1 MSHHKNSRRISID
14 IAIIAAVAV
23 ILLLFYI
30 AGRIHNENRIAHNK
44 VVAATINKNGYSITN
59 PNSIW
64 VVVNKKR
71 PITPL
76 NYIPQ
81 DLITP
86 TVTIKQQNIQLP
98 PMLRMEAA
106 AALSLLFNSAKS
118 NNINLSLTAGYVP
131 YTYLS
136 SVYNGYLVTIGQVQA
151 DTKST
156 RPGYD
161 EAQVGLSVNLAGT
174 DGQCIN
180 QTCFANTPEG
190 KWLASNSYKYGF
202 ILRYPNGKQD
212 ITGYRYEPWY
222 FRYVG
227 TALAKQLYT
236 TNQTMEEFFNLPP
249 ANNY

>member
-1 MSHHKNSRRISID
+1 
-14 IAIIAAVAV
+14 
-23 ILLLFYI
+23 
-30 AGRIHNENRIAHNK
+30 
-44 VVAATINKNGYSITN
+44 
-59 PNSIW
+59 
-64 VVVNKKR
+64 
-71 PITPL
+71 
-76 NYIPQ
+76 
-81 DLITP
+81 
-86 TVTIKQQNIQLP
+86 
-98 PMLRMEAA
+98 
-106 AALSLLFNSAKS
+106 
-118 NNINLSLTAGYVP
+118 
-131 YTYLS
+131 
-136 SVYNGYLVTIGQVQA
+136 VTIGQVQA